1 MLTLFLELLTFFTNT
16 VLLACILGISV
27 GCLAA
32 DSKRNFLP
40 YTPLMLIIG
49 FASAHLVEWQRHMA
63 NSIIDVAI
71 MAAIALLLLA
81 PYYAGLFLS
90 LIVSALVPMEYFL
103 GMDRLATGE
112 TSVRLKVD
120 TTWECGVRLQPDPRI
135 RSS

>member
-1 MLTLFLELLTFFTNT
+1 MLTLFLELLTCFTNT

-81 PYYAGLFLS
+81 P
-90 LIVSALVPMEYFL
+90 
-103 GMDRLATGE
+103 
-112 TSVRLKVD
+112 
-120 TTWECGVRLQPDPRI
+120 
-135 RSS
+135 

>member
-1 MLTLFLELLTFFTNT
+1 MLYL
-16 VLLACILGISV
+16 
-27 GCLAA
+27 
-32 DSKRNFLP
+32 R
-40 YTPLMLIIG
+40 TPMIPGLSRRG
-49 FASAHLVEWQRHMA
+49 
-63 NSIIDVAI
+63 VAI

-112 TSVRLKVD
+112 TSVRLKAD
-120 TTWECGVRLQPDPRI
+120 ATWECGVRLQPDHRI